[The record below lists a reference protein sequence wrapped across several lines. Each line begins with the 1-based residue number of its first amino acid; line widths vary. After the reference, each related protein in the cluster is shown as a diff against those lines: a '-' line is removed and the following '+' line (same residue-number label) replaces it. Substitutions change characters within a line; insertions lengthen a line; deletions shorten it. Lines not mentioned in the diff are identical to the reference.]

1 MTKIVCN
8 SNEIKRNVRMNENV
22 PCVENTEYSKKGV
35 PMDWN
40 EVDKIRVPKWQFVLL
55 INWN

>member
-35 PMDWN
+35 PMD
-40 EVDKIRVPKWQFVLL
+40 
-55 INWN
+55 